1 MLGIKKIAA
10 VAAIGAMMTVSA
22 CSTNQVAD
30 NTGAAAG
37 FVAKTA
43 VKGTVAVSKAAY
55 NGVKKVA
62 GSE

>member
-1 MLGIKKIAA
+1 MKKLMILTVLGSI
-10 VAAIGAMMTVSA
+10 VAVSA

-37 FVAKTA
+37 FVVKTT
-43 VKGTVAVSKAAY
+43 VKGTVGTGKLAVKGA
-55 NGVKKVA
+55 KRVA

>member
-1 MLGIKKIAA
+1 MKKLMIAA
-10 VAAIGAMMTVSA
+10 VLGSMVAVSA

-43 VKGTVAVSKAAY
+43 VKGSVAVGKAAY

-62 GSE
+62 TAD